1 MSELAEQIVL
11 DFYTYPPVGTDDWQ
25 YAFQTAQVRSLE
37 TQMLTRAVLLDMTN
51 AQNFEQ
57 AADLL
62 SGSEYAL
69 PQGAKDIAQVET
81 ILRQPSQQMSW
92 YRSCL

>member
-1 MSELAEQIVL
+1 MSEIAEQTVL
-11 DFYTYPPVGTDDWQ
+11 DFYTYPPVGPDDWQ

-57 AADLL
+57 ASDLL
-62 SGSEYAL
+62 SG
-69 PQGAKDIAQVET
+69 T
-81 ILRQPSQQMSW
+81 
-92 YRSCL
+92 